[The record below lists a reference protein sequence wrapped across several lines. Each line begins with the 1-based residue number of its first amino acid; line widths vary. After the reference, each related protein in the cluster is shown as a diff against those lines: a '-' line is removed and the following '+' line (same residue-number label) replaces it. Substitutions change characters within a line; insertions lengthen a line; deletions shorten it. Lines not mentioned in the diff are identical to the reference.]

1 MGQHF
6 KSCDS
11 IGNAFLSCRTPNLVQ
26 ASSLRGRSK
35 PRSRSR
41 SNAAGSA
48 PPGTAQQESP
58 VIQVHLL
65 IRAQINHRAYPALHA
80 AGRVSF
86 AAVVFTSV
94 VCAYPVTQ
102 TPDQKAPC
110 GYETWPC
117 PCSLPNG
124 RSHSEMIMLQRKL
137 WDTPES
143 EPAWMI
149 SSGTIG
155 FLS

>member
-1 MGQHF
+1 M
-6 KSCDS
+6 
-11 IGNAFLSCRTPNLVQ
+11 
-26 ASSLRGRSK
+26 
-35 PRSRSR
+35 
-41 SNAAGSA
+41 
-48 PPGTAQQESP
+48 
-58 VIQVHLL
+58 IQVHLL

-137 WDTPES
+137 WDTPEFRARMDDL
-143 EPAWMI
+143 ERYDWV
-149 SSGTIG
+149 
-155 FLS
+155 FELSCAGLYIAVFVFCLKVWGVQLRL